1 MSECW
6 NFFRYASINE
16 VDEIISIMRSYKNL
30 FSHVEDKIIHEK
42 IKKKECIFESGVLIT
57 FSLNSKNAALGNYK
71 VPDGKTILEQ
81 IAKKNLSIK
90 SSFVEHVFTKFVNC
104 ALGEVYLAVNVKNYR
119 AIKFYEKM
127 NMIKIAE
134 TKLDQSKQQGLIY
147 KINKL

>member
-1 MSECW
+1 M
-6 NFFRYASINE
+6 
-16 VDEIISIMRSYKNL
+16 
-30 FSHVEDKIIHEK
+30 
-42 IKKKECIFESGVLIT
+42 
-57 FSLNSKNAALGNYK
+57 NSKNAALGNYK

-104 ALGEVYLAVNVKNYR
+104 ALGEVYLAVSVKNYR